1 MRKTLFKN
9 RDKKYTAIEVSLYE
23 NYIYILNM
31 LRVE

>member
-23 NYIYILNM
+23 NYIYIKY
-31 LRVE
+31 VTS